1 MAGACQA
8 RLRRQN
14 ICQPPQARPTAP
26 ITHVDGSGTATGAV
40 ARNPETSGMLHENW
54 KAPAESN
61 LEINEFELSVPL
73 LT

>member
-1 MAGACQA
+1 MSAEVA
-8 RLRRQN
+8 
-14 ICQPPQARPTAP
+14 
-26 ITHVDGSGTATGAV
+26 GSGTAIGAV